1 MAKKVSV
8 TSVTPA
14 SKVKATSKAQ
24 QARTRGL
31 VMGIATATPAG
42 RVAKTAA
49 TAVKS
54 ATKVSSAARANT
66 RALKAA
72 NKDVGIKYKKG
83 YNESNYSGRNES
95 KPKQVAK
102 SKVRSTS
109 NIKAPMTSPSSYKS
123 AKSGY
128 NTWAKN
134 NPELA
139 KANPPSGK
147 YGPKISRS
155 EKENKNFIKNTK
167 PMENVPKDVSDR
179 FRATVK
185 RLAAEEAKKKK

>member
-42 RVAKTAA
+42 RAVKAAATVAKAAKTTTAA
-49 TAVKS
+49 S
-54 ATKVSSAARANT
+54 ATA

-72 NKDVGIKYKKG
+72 QGKSLASPVKKA
-83 YNESNYSGRNES
+83 
-95 KPKQVAK
+95 VAK
-102 SKVRSTS
+102 KNAKERLVTQNLAKS
-109 NIKAPMTSPSSYKS
+109 NIKVFKQLPKYAYGNAAKTADEITGLRNTKFAKKSPNT
-123 AKSGY
+123 Y
-128 NTWAKN
+128 NTKTMKN
-134 NPELA
+134 V
-139 KANPPSGK
+139 
-147 YGPKISRS
+147 
-155 EKENKNFIKNTK
+155 K

-179 FRATVK
+179 FKATVK
-185 RLAAEEAKKKK
+185 KLAAEEAKKKKK

>member
-1 MAKKVSV
+1 MAKKVPV

-14 SKVKATSKAQ
+14 SKVKAVSKEQ
-24 QARTRGL
+24 QTRTRNL
-31 VMGIATATPAG
+31 VIGIASMTPVG

-49 TAVKS
+49 TAAKA
-54 ATKVSSAARANT
+54 ATKVNSAARANT

-72 NKDVGIKYKKG
+72 NKDVAIKYKKG

-102 SKVRSTS
+102 NKSRA
-109 NIKAPMTSPSSYKS
+109 NNPKAPMTSPSSYKE

-128 NTWAKN
+128 QTWAKK
-134 NPELA
+134 NPEVA

-147 YGPKISRS
+147 FAPKYSRS
-155 EKENKNFIKNTK
+155 AKDNKKLK
-167 PMENVPKDVSDR
+167 
-179 FRATVK
+179 
-185 RLAAEEAKKKK
+185 

>member
-54 ATKVSSAARANT
+54 AAKVSSAARANT

-72 NKDVGIKYKKG
+72 NKNVGIKYKKG

-102 SKVRSTS
+102 SKTRGSG
-109 NIKAPMTSPSSYKS
+109 NINAPMTQPSSYKE
-123 AKSGY
+123 AKSAF
-128 NTWAKN
+128 NTFLKK
-134 NPELA
+134 NPEVA
-139 KANPPSGK
+139 KKVDPNPK
-147 YGPKISRS
+147 FGPNISRS
-155 EKENKNFIKNTK
+155 EKVNKKLSKLNKNSK
-167 PMENVPKDVSDR
+167 
-179 FRATVK
+179 
-185 RLAAEEAKKKK
+185 